1 MPINPRAAELRQL
14 LNKANH
20 DYHVLDAPTITDG
33 EYNSLFEE
41 LKAIEADDPEQQ
53 TSDSP
58 TLKVGG
64 YVAVGGL
71 QPVKHDVR
79 MLSLDN
85 AFEDQDFQKFE
96 KVIEAEMG
104 LRNLEYVC
112 EPKYDGLA
120 ISLIYIDG
128 VLTRAATR
136 GDGETGED
144 VTHTV
149 RTVKN
154 VPLRLQGAFPP
165 FLEVRGEIYMP
176 RDGFEALNKRQI
188 EQGLKTYANPRNAA
202 AGSLRQLDS
211 AVSASRPLEFCA
223 YSVVKAEGIRSKT
236 HIESMELAK
245 GWGIPITPGLEVI
258 QGFDAVKSAWA
269 ALLERR
275 QTLNYDIDG
284 IVFKL
289 NEVELQEEMGFVGR
303 VPRWAIAWKFPAE
316 EVSTVLLRVDVQI
329 GRTGAAT
336 PVARVKPVQVGG
348 VVVSN
353 VTLHN
358 WDEVARLDLHEGD
371 TIIIRRAGDV
381 IPQVM
386 MSVAEKRIVGA
397 KPIQAPTHCPRCNSA
412 IINDVD
418 VIKKK
423 GGWTEVKLA
432 YRRCQGGISCDA
444 QREEL
449 IINAV
454 SREVLDIDGLGKTTV
469 KSLCDLGVL
478 KDLSDVFALTYDQ
491 LIKVDGM
498 AEASVN
504 KLLASID
511 KAKKTE
517 LPRFLRSLG
526 IREAGESTGKVLAK
540 QFLTFDSITS
550 KTFEDFVS
558 LEDFGPKKAGYLVKA
573 FEPGSPIL
581 AMAQRMLSLGVQIA
595 PVAQQDTSL
604 AGRTYVLT
612 GTLSKL
618 SRGEAKA
625 KLEAKGAK
633 TSGSV
638 GKKTTALIAG
648 ADGGGKL
655 ADAAAL
661 GIPVLNEDDLM
672 NLIA

>member
-1 MPINPRAAELRQL
+1 MTINPRAAELRHLIDQ
-14 LNKANH
+14 ANYR
-20 DYHVLDAPTITDG
+20 YHVLDEPTITDN
-33 EYNSLFEE
+33 EYNALFQE
-41 LKAIEADDPEQQ
+41 LKAIEAADPSQQ
-53 TSDSP
+53 TPDSP

-71 QPVKHDVR
+71 QPVKHAVR

-85 AFEDQDFQKFE
+85 AFEDADFDKFV
-96 KVIEAEMG
+96 KAIEAEMG
-104 LRNLEYVC
+104 ISELEYVF

-120 ISLIYIDG
+120 ISLIYENGILIRG
-128 VLTRAATR
+128 ATR

-154 VPLRLQGAFPP
+154 IPLKLRGDFPAHV
-165 FLEVRGEIYMP
+165 EVRGEVYMP
-176 RDGFEALNKRQI
+176 RDGFEALNARQI
-188 EQGLKTYANPRNAA
+188 EQSLKTYANPRNAA

-223 YSVVKAEGIRSKT
+223 YSLVTADGLRPKT
-236 HIESMELAK
+236 HIESMNLAQS
-245 GWGIPITPGLEVI
+245 WGVPITPGLQVI
-258 QGFDAVKSAWA
+258 KGFDAVKLAWED
-269 ALLERR
+269 LLKRR
-275 QTLNYDIDG
+275 PTLNYDIDG

-289 NEVELQEEMGFVGR
+289 NDVELQQELGFVGR

-316 EVSTVLLRVDVQI
+316 EVDTILIQVDVQI

-358 WDEVARLDLHEGD
+358 WDEVERLDLHEGD

-386 MSVAEKRIVGA
+386 MSVADKRIPGA
-397 KPIQAPTHCPRCNSA
+397 KPIKAPTHCPRCNSE
-412 IINDVD
+412 ILNDTDLVR
-418 VIKKK
+418 KK
-423 GGWTEVKLA
+423 GVLVEVKLA
-432 YRRCQGGISCDA
+432 YRRCQGGIACDA
-444 QREEL
+444 QREEM

-469 KSLCDLGVL
+469 KTLCDLGIL
-478 KDLSDVFALTYDQ
+478 KDLSDVFALTYDD
-491 LIKVDGM
+491 LIKVEGM
-498 AEASVN
+498 ADASVR

-511 KAKKTE
+511 KAKQTE

-526 IREAGESTGKVLAK
+526 IREAGETTGKVLAK
-540 QFLTFDSITS
+540 KFLSFDQIVN
-550 KTFEDFVS
+550 KTFEEFVA

-573 FEPGSPIL
+573 FTPGSPVL
-581 AMAQRMLSLGVQIA
+581 EMAERMLSLGVNIA
-595 PVAQQDTSL
+595 QVAQQDTSL
-604 AGRTYVLT
+604 AGHTYVLT
-612 GTLSKL
+612 GTLTQL

-655 ADAAAL
+655 ADAAKL
-661 GIPVLNEDDLM
+661 GIPVLDEDDLM
-672 NLIA
+672 RLIS